1 MKVHS
6 EAFWKETQRP
16 NTRLE
21 KVRNISSTA
30 IVIGIGATSGGG
42 KTRIAE
48 ELEKTLNNAKTVH
61 FDEFD
66 DTTERPAD
74 MRSWLQSGADYNE
87 FKTPGLTKR
96 LLELKRSDSHE
107 FIADQD
113 RFIVFDAPLGR
124 AHRETG
130 QLIDLMV
137 FLDTPL
143 DVAMARRLV
152 RDGFQDNPE
161 SALKGYLEW
170 SRDLFLEHIH
180 QLSTTSD
187 LILDGTLQPSV
198 LVDHIVDELK
208 KRHSECSS
216 SAQAISRS
224 KSPTKSVFNCAM
236 TTAEI
241 KADYDAT
248 K

>member
-66 DTTERPAD
+66 DTTEHPAD

-96 LLELKRSDSHE
+96 LLELKRSDS
-107 FIADQD
+107 
-113 RFIVFDAPLGR
+113 R
-124 AHRETG
+124 
-130 QLIDLMV
+130 
-137 FLDTPL
+137 
-143 DVAMARRLV
+143 
-152 RDGFQDNPE
+152 
-161 SALKGYLEW
+161 
-170 SRDLFLEHIH
+170 
-180 QLSTTSD
+180 
-187 LILDGTLQPSV
+187 
-198 LVDHIVDELK
+198 
-208 KRHSECSS
+208 
-216 SAQAISRS
+216 
-224 KSPTKSVFNCAM
+224 
-236 TTAEI
+236 
-241 KADYDAT
+241 
-248 K
+248 